1 MRSFDQSCP
10 GLSFTHEL
18 PINRCIRFLDLS
30 LKFTSTH
37 VCWMYQARSCKG
49 FLPSD
54 SEHSKTVKRGLA
66 TTAIVA
72 ALQKSCPHRLERS
85 FQTQISRLQDSGYTS
100 TLLVPVCESICKQVR
115 RKPRETAQPTKKKLP
130 KPLVVLPYVHG
141 VRHRLKKIAGRHGI
155 QVVFSAPNKAYAMCR
170 KVNSE
175 ADNNE
180 RNTCGTAHRTQYA
193 PCESAVVYNIPL
205 SCGKCYIGQTGRCVN
220 DRTREHAAS
229 VRTIAAGGH
238 LPAHCRECQCAPF
251 FSKIAIMA
259 RHKKQ
264 IAREILESLAIEE
277 KKEDCVSTASI
288 VVHAKE
294 KKYLQETPPV

>member
-1 MRSFDQSCP
+1 
-10 GLSFTHEL
+10 
-18 PINRCIRFLDLS
+18 
-30 LKFTSTH
+30 
-37 VCWMYQARSCKG
+37 
-49 FLPSD
+49 
-54 SEHSKTVKRGLA
+54 
-66 TTAIVA
+66 
-72 ALQKSCPHRLERS
+72 
-85 FQTQISRLQDSGYTS
+85 
-100 TLLVPVCESICKQVR
+100 
-115 RKPRETAQPTKKKLP
+115 
-130 KPLVVLPYVHG
+130 
-141 VRHRLKKIAGRHGI
+141 
-155 QVVFSAPNKAYAMCR
+155 MCR

-175 ADNNE
+175 ADDNE

-251 FSKIAIMA
+251 FSKITIMA